1 MKTKSEIRQELRKQY
16 AALSE
21 REWGARS
28 RDLML
33 RILNEPGYQS
43 AKSVFCYVSIKKEPD
58 TRALLQKI
66 LHDGK
71 RLCVPRCKP
80 DGSMEAVPVNSLDD
94 LQKGLFGIPE
104 PPQEIAPVS
113 SDEIDLMIVP
123 ALGAD
128 KEGYRL
134 GQGKGYYD
142 RYLKGRTAG
151 IWIVTFF
158 MLDFPTEIHDVP
170 GERVFFG

>member
-1 MKTKSEIRQELRKQY
+1 MKPEIRQELRKQY

-21 REWGARS
+21 SEWEARS
-28 RDLML
+28 RNLCS
-33 RILNEPGYQS
+33 RILNEPGYQI
-43 AKSVFCYVSIKKEPD
+43 AKSIFCYVSIKKEPD
-58 TRALLQKI
+58 TRALMQKI
-66 LHDGK
+66 LKDGK

-104 PPQEIAPVS
+104 PPQRIAPVS
-113 SDEIDLMIVP
+113 SDKIDLIIVP
-123 ALGAD
+123 ALAANKD
-128 KEGYRL
+128 GYRL

-142 RYLKGRTAG
+142 RYLKGRTTG

-158 MLDFPTEIHDVP
+158 MRNFPTEIHDVP